1 MHPPV
6 FMAQR
11 DFPVGALAENRRAI
25 LHSAQNAQRK
35 NAAVLLSPEL
45 ALSGYCPDD
54 MLCDSS
60 FMDSVER
67 EFNLLVKNAPP
78 LPIVVGLPWR
88 EKGKLYDA
96 AALIRNGKV
105 DGVYK
110 KVCLPNESVFDERR
124 YFFSGDAP
132 PLTFES
138 GGAKFAVQIC
148 ADVWDCAQAAQV
160 AACGAEYVL
169 SLNASPFYVGK
180 HEARLRAAEKFTR
193 AAAAGLFYC
202 NLVGGQDELIFDGAS
217 FFMNK
222 NGNITQQLRAFVADD
237 CGDENGG
244 DANIAP
250 YPDEND
256 AVYSAL
262 VSGIRDYAANTGFR
276 GAVLGLSGGVDSALT
291 AVVAADAL
299 GAKNILTVMMP
310 SRHTSRA
317 SLEDAAAIAANIGT
331 ELLTISIDP
340 LMDSVY
346 GALSPHLHSREND
359 ITLEN
364 VQARLR
370 GMLLMALSNNR
381 GLLTL
386 ATGNKSEIA
395 CGYATLYGDMCGGF
409 APLKDVVK
417 TRVWTLAKHRNE
429 KARGEIIPRRVI
441 TRAPSAELRDEQTDQ
456 QTLPPYEEID
466 SAVAAHV
473 ENGAPFSEWTRKAG
487 RETAIRFLDL
497 LAAGE
502 HKRRQGAPGPKI
514 TSRAFGRDWRMPVAN
529 RFRNRL

>member
-1 MHPPV
+1 MTPSV
-6 FMAQR
+6 SLAQR

-25 LHSAQNAQRK
+25 LTAAQRAQRDD
-35 NAAVLLSPEL
+35 AAVLLSPEL

-54 MLCDSS
+54 MLHDSS

-67 EFNLLVKNAPP
+67 EFHLLVAEAPP
-78 LPIVVGLPWR
+78 LPILVGLPWR
-88 EKGKLYDA
+88 EEGKLYDA
-96 AALIRNGKV
+96 AALIRGGKI

-124 YFFSGDAP
+124 YFSSGDAP
-132 PLTFES
+132 PLAFES

-148 ADVWDCAQAAQV
+148 ADVWDDAQAARV
-160 AACGAEYVL
+160 AAGGAEYVL

-180 HEARLRAAEKFTR
+180 HAARLRAAGRFAR

-217 FFMNK
+217 FCMDK
-222 NGNITQQLRAFVADD
+222 NGDITRQLRAFAAYD
-237 CGDENGG
+237 GG
-244 DANIAP
+244 GEINEIAP
-250 YPDEND
+250 YPGDDE
-256 AVYSAL
+256 AAYSAL
-262 VSGIRDYAANTGFR
+262 VMGVRDYAAGAGFR

-291 AVVAADAL
+291 AAAAADAL
-299 GAKNILTVMMP
+299 GAENVLAVMMP
-310 SRHTSRA
+310 SRHTSAA
-317 SLEDAAAIAANIGT
+317 SLEDAAAIAENLGA

-340 LMDSVY
+340 LMNSVY
-346 GALSPHLHSREND
+346 GALSPHLRPREGD
-359 ITLEN
+359 VTLEN

-381 GLLTL
+381 GLLPL

-417 TRVWTLAKHRNE
+417 TRVWALAKYRNG
-429 KARGEIIPRRVI
+429 KNRRGEIIPQRVI
-441 TRAPSAELRDEQTDQ
+441 ARAPSAELRDDQTDQ
-456 QTLPPYEEID
+456 QTLPPYEDID
-466 SAVAAHV
+466 AAVAAHV
-473 ENGAPFSEWTRKAG
+473 ENGAPFAEWTRAAG
-487 RETAIRFLDL
+487 RELAGRFLDL

-514 TSRAFGRDWRMPVAN
+514 TQRAFGRDWRMPVAN
-529 RFRNRL
+529 RFRRQL